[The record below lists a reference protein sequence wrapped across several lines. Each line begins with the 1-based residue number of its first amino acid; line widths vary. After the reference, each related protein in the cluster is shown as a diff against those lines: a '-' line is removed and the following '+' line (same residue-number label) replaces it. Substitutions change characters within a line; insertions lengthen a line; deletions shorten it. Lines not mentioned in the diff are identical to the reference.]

1 MKTNNDINSR
11 AMLVSL
17 NVSTFNPTRLDRAVT
32 AEVTSSKNA
41 SKDAGNFKRQVIPK
55 ELIDPVNKA
64 ANAAY
69 LNHKRLTCAWEDGG
83 TRLLCIDAFD
93 LYNDTINGDIRQF
106 EIEVGKFLREYETV
120 RAQAPVRMGALFN
133 PKDYPP
139 LAEVR
144 ERFAIRTQWAPL
156 PNGSDFRVHLQDTD
170 LAELA
175 SSVDQRVT
183 EAVAKAR
190 EDLHERLHDRLSKV
204 SERLSKPDNIFR
216 DSLIENLKDLCTLIP
231 KMCLTPDPEL
241 LRAVDQATLD
251 IVSCAP
257 DDLRND
263 DDKRAKAKAAA
274 DAILR
279 TMGGMLTP
287 NVNQNAA

>member
-17 NVSTFNPTRLDRAVT
+17 NVSIFNPTRLDRAVT

-83 TRLLCIDAFD
+83 TRLLCIDAFE

-106 EIEVGKFLREYETV
+106 EVEVGKFLRAYEDI

-144 ERFAIRTQWAPL
+144 ERFAIRTQWSPL
-156 PNGSDFRVHLQDTD
+156 PNGSDFRVHLQDAD
-170 LAELA
+170 LADLA
-175 SSVDQRVT
+175 SSVDQRVS

-204 SERLSKPDNIFR
+204 SERLADPKNIFR
-216 DSLIENLKDLCTLIP
+216 DSLIENLRDLCNILP
-231 KMCLTPDPEL
+231 NMCLTNDPEL
-241 LRAVDQATLD
+241 LRAVDTAVLE
-251 IVSCAP
+251 IVSAQP
-257 DDLRND
+257 DELRNNE
-263 DDKRAKAKAAA
+263 DKRAQVKASA

-279 TMGGMLTP
+279 TMGGFL
-287 NVNQNAA
+287 NSNQHAA

>member
-1 MKTNNDINSR
+1 
-11 AMLVSL
+11 MLVSL
-17 NVSTFNPTRLDRAVT
+17 NVSIFNPTRLDRAVT
-32 AEVTSSKNA
+32 AEVTLSKNA
-41 SKDAGNFKRQVIPK
+41 SHDAGNFKRQIIPK
-55 ELIDPVNKA
+55 SVIDPVNKA

-69 LNHKRLTCAWEDGG
+69 LNHKRLTSAWEDGG

-106 EIEVGKFLREYETV
+106 EIAVGKFLREYETI
-120 RAQAPVRMGALFN
+120 RTQAPHRMGALFN

-139 LAEVR
+139 LDAVR

-156 PNGSDFRVHLQDTD
+156 PNGSDFRIHLQDTD
-170 LAELA
+170 LADLA

-183 EAVAKAR
+183 EAVNKAR

-204 SERLSKPDNIFR
+204 SERLAKPENIFR
-216 DSLIENLKDLCTLIP
+216 DSLIENLRDLCALIP

-251 IVSCAP
+251 IVGIAP

-263 DDKRAKAKAAA
+263 EDKRAKAKAAA
-274 DAILR
+274 DSILCS
-279 TMGGMLTP
+279 MGGMLTP
-287 NVNQNAA
+287 NQNAA

>member
-1 MKTNNDINSR
+1 
-11 AMLVSL
+11 MLVSL
-17 NVSTFNPTRLDRAVT
+17 NVSIFNPTRLDRAVT
-32 AEVTSSKNA
+32 AEVTLSKNA
-41 SKDAGNFKRQVIPK
+41 SHDAGNFKRQIIPK
-55 ELIDPVNKA
+55 SVIDPVNKA

-69 LNHKRLTCAWEDGG
+69 LNHKRLTSAWEDGG

-106 EIEVGKFLREYETV
+106 EIAVGKFLREYETI
-120 RAQAPVRMGALFN
+120 RTQAPHRMGALFN

-139 LAEVR
+139 LDAVR

-156 PNGSDFRVHLQDTD
+156 PNGSDFRIHLQDTD
-170 LAELA
+170 LADLA

-183 EAVAKAR
+183 EAVNKAR

-204 SERLSKPDNIFR
+204 SERLAKPENIFR
-216 DSLIENLKDLCTLIP
+216 DSLIENLRDLCVLIP

-251 IVSCAP
+251 IVGIAP

-263 DDKRAKAKAAA
+263 EDKRAKAKAAA
-274 DAILR
+274 DAILCS
-279 TMGGMLTP
+279 MGGMLTP
-287 NVNQNAA
+287 NQNAA